1 MTDHPA
7 AAGDG
12 AAEDG
17 AAEERPPARSH
28 STLRRV
34 MRLGLLPALAIVLAL
49 LVGAVV
55 MIASS
60 PLVRGSLN
68 LGLPLTAY
76 GALVSGSIGSFD
88 AIVNTLVQATPL
100 ILAGLAV
107 GIGFKAGLFNIGAQ
121 GQFLMGGLAAAAVGV
136 ATAGLP
142 AIAAIPLALLAGV
155 AAGFAYGFIPGFLK
169 AFTGAHEVVT
179 TIMLNYVAIQIIA
192 FVVSGPLRGE
202 NVSFAR
208 TETITSAALPVIAGR
223 GGHIGVLFAFIAVPI
238 IAWLLFRS
246 TLGFEIRT
254 VGANPDAAR
263 YAGMRP
269 RLLLIL
275 TMSISG
281 LFAGLAGATVILGQV
296 GHIPAAY
303 ATGVGFDAIAVAL
316 LGRSHPVGILF
327 AGLLFG
333 AMRAGSGLMQIQ
345 AGIPVQMVNVLQAVI
360 LFFLTA
366 ELIVRYL
373 FRVRTESAE
382 ITELKTITSSYGG
395 QAVK

>member
-1 MTDHPA
+1 MTDAPA
-7 AAGDG
+7 AA
-12 AAEDG
+12 EPTR
-17 AAEERPPARSH
+17 EEGRRSP
-28 STLRRV
+28 STLRRMV
-34 MRLGLLPALAIVLAL
+34 RLGILPAMAILLAL
-49 LVGAVV
+49 VVGALV

-60 PLVRGSLN
+60 PLVRGSLD

-76 GALVSGSIGSFD
+76 GALLSGSFGSVD
-88 AIVNTLVQATPL
+88 AIINTLVQATPL

-142 AIAAIPLALLAGV
+142 PIAAIPLALLAGV

-192 FVVSGPLRGE
+192 YVVSGPLRGE

-208 TETITSAALPVIAGR
+208 TETITSAALPVLAGR
-223 GGHIGVLFAFIAVPI
+223 NGHIGIAFALVAVPI

-254 VGANPDAAR
+254 VGANPEAAR

-269 RLLLIL
+269 RLLTIL
-275 TMSISG
+275 TMAISG
-281 LFAGLAGATVILGQV
+281 LLAGLAGATVILGTV

-373 FRVRTESAE
+373 FRVRAESAE
-382 ITELKTITSSYGG
+382 ISELKTITSSYGTG

>member
-1 MTDHPA
+1 MTDAPA
-7 AAGDG
+7 AA
-12 AAEDG
+12 EPTR
-17 AAEERPPARSH
+17 EEGRRSP
-28 STLRRV
+28 STLRRMV
-34 MRLGLLPALAIVLAL
+34 RLGILPAMAILLAL
-49 LVGAVV
+49 VVGALV

-60 PLVRGSLN
+60 PLVRGSLD
-68 LGLPLTAY
+68 LALPLTAY
-76 GALVSGSIGSFD
+76 GALLSGSFGSID
-88 AIVNTLVQATPL
+88 AIINTLVQATPL

-142 AIAAIPLALLAGV
+142 PVAAIPLALLAGV

-208 TETITSAALPVIAGR
+208 TETITTAALPVLAGR
-223 GGHIGVLFAFIAVPI
+223 NGHIGIAFALVAVPI
-238 IAWLLFRS
+238 VAWLLFRS
-246 TLGFEIRT
+246 TVGFEIRT
-254 VGANPDAAR
+254 VGANPEAAR

-269 RLLLIL
+269 RLLTIL
-275 TMSISG
+275 TMAISG
-281 LFAGLAGATVILGQV
+281 LLAGLAGATVILGTV

-366 ELIVRYL
+366 EVIVRYL
-373 FRVRTESAE
+373 FRVRAETAE
-382 ITELKTITSSYGG
+382 ISELKTITSSYGTG